1 MRILIINYEFPP
13 LGGGAGNA
21 TYYLAKHLCKMGHSI
36 TVLTSAFQGLPS
48 EGRIQGVN
56 IFRIP
61 VIRKR
66 IDRCNVFEMLTFM
79 VSAMFHC
86 DAVVERFKPEKV
98 VAFFG
103 LPSGAVALWIKKRF
117 KIPYILSLRGG
128 DVPGFLSERLYIYH
142 LLTKPLIRLVWK
154 HAGQVV
160 ANSVRL
166 RKLARCFSPN
176 LEIPTIPNGVD
187 IEQYKPQIT
196 KSNGNI
202 VKILTVG
209 RLLEQKGIEYLLGAL
224 SILKKNGFKGNYS
237 LEIVGDG
244 PLRKSLEQ
252 MAKELSIDD
261 NVIFSGWVSRRDM
274 PKKYQSADLFVL
286 PSLDE
291 GMPNA
296 ILEAM
301 ASKLPVITT
310 SILRDEALIKDGY
323 NGFFVPPK
331 STSVLFEKINLLLR
345 NKQLREDMGERSIQ
359 LVKSKYL
366 WKDVACEYSKNLL
379 AI

>member
-1 MRILIINYEFPP
+1 MKIMIINYEFPP

-21 TYYLAKHLCKMGHSI
+21 TYYLAKHLYKMGHNI
-36 TVLTSAFQGLPS
+36 TVLTSAFRGLPS

-79 VSAMFHC
+79 VSAMCHC
-86 DAVVERFKPEKV
+86 DVVVERFKPEKV
-98 VAFFG
+98 IVFFG
-103 LPSGAVALWIKKRF
+103 LPCGVVALWIKKRF

-176 LEIPTIPNGVD
+176 LEILTIPNGVD

-196 KSNGNI
+196 KSNGNE

-224 SILKKNGFKGNYS
+224 SILRKNGFKGNYS

-244 PLRKSLEQ
+244 PLRKSMEQ

-261 NVIFSGWVSRRDM
+261 NVIFSGWVSKRDM

-310 SILRDEALIKDGY
+310 SILRDEALIKDGH

-331 STSVLFEKINLLLR
+331 NVSVLSEKINLLLR

-379 AI
+379 TI